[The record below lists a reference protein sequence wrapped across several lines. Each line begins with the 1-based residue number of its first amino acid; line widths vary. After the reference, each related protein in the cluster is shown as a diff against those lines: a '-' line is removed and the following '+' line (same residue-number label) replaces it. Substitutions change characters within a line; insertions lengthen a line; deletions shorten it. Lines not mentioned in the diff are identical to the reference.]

1 MFPFAVS
8 EASKLALAI
17 ITFLVVAVKIQW
29 SRLQNFQAPKGK
41 KMPYPLL
48 MEKIKRRK
56 EQEREQQEG
65 VSVL

>member
-17 ITFLVVAVKIQW
+17 ITLVVAVKIQW
-29 SRLQNFQAPKGK
+29 SQLQNFQAPKGK